1 LFCFPFL
8 APALFIDWCFVTSRD
23 KVVSRYTY
31 RPSHRDCW
39 IYFLLLS
46 EKHMYIL
53 SAWQK
58 PKETFW
64 YPSTL
69 LWRT

>member
-1 LFCFPFL
+1 L
-8 APALFIDWCFVTSRD
+8 RD
-23 KVVSRYTY
+23 KVVPRDTY
-31 RPSHRDCW
+31 PPSHQDCW
-39 IYFLLLS
+39 NVFLLVS

-53 SAWQK
+53 SAQQK